1 MCDPRSHAP
10 RNHPAGSSLS
20 VDAPNLQ
27 PYARVHARAKSFGM
41 RQTLNTHS
49 TPFISRDS
57 QILRARMAHVLR
69 GVGFAGLCSGA
80 MMYFFAA
87 QSAPGSQTLI
97 RAQSENTTEIKRT
110 TSSGKTRV
118 LHRAPS
124 GDLVYAQHPEIK
136 VRSTM

>member
-1 MCDPRSHAP
+1 
-10 RNHPAGSSLS
+10 
-20 VDAPNLQ
+20 
-27 PYARVHARAKSFGM
+27 
-41 RQTLNTHS
+41 
-49 TPFISRDS
+49 
-57 QILRARMAHVLR
+57 MAHVLR